1 MILRSDMDRIVI
13 FIRRYYCDSGK
24 TRMSLLRL
32 HDSIN
37 WIIGNKNRITQRG
50 LSDNVDKVLE
60 ENAPGSIKDEV
71 IIYPLSK
78 KTLEHLE

>member
-1 MILRSDMDRIVI
+1 M
-13 FIRRYYCDSGK
+13 K
-24 TRMSLLRL
+24 LLKL

-37 WIIGNKNRITQRG
+37 WIIDNKNRITQRG
-50 LSDNVDKVLE
+50 LNDNVDKVLE

-78 KTLEHLE
+78 KHWSISSNNSCRTSVTY